1 MEERNEEFVLVYDC
15 ELFCLGNLFTK
26 KLQKDYGLINVS
38 RETLGIIRKRN
49 LINNAN
55 NEIKK
60 PQKNLYVR
68 MFFQLLLNFVYTNV
82 LILLTLTKHV

>member
-26 KLQKDYGLINVS
+26 KLLKDYGLINVS
-38 RETLGIIRKRN
+38 RETLGLIRKRN

-55 NEIKK
+55 NEIKN

>member
-1 MEERNEEFVLVYDC
+1 MRNFKFVLIYDC

-26 KLQKDYGLINVS
+26 KLLKDYGLINVS
-38 RETLGIIRKRN
+38 RETLGLIRKRN

-55 NEIKK
+55 NEIKN

>member
-26 KLQKDYGLINVS
+26 KILKDYGLINVS
-38 RETLGIIRKRN
+38 RETLGLIRKRN

-55 NEIKK
+55 NEIKN

>member
-26 KLQKDYGLINVS
+26 KLLKDYGLINVS
-38 RETLGIIRKRN
+38 RETLGLIKKRN

-60 PQKNLYVR
+60 PQKSLYVR
-68 MFFQLLLNFVYTNV
+68 MFFQLLLMFVYTNV
-82 LILLTLTKHV
+82 

>member
-1 MEERNEEFVLVYDC
+1 MEERNEEFVLVYDS

-26 KLQKDYGLINVS
+26 KLLKDYGLINVS
-38 RETLGIIRKRN
+38 RETLGLMKKRN

-60 PQKNLYVR
+60 P
-68 MFFQLLLNFVYTNV
+68 
-82 LILLTLTKHV
+82 

>member
-1 MEERNEEFVLVYDC
+1 MEERNEEFVLVFDC

-26 KLQKDYGLINVS
+26 KNYRKVINVS
-38 RETLGIIRKRN
+38 RETLGLMKKRN

-68 MFFQLLLNFVYTNV
+68 MFFQLLLMFVYTNV
-82 LILLTLTKHV
+82 